1 MQVSSLNDRAS
12 VDWWDLEEP
21 TLSICLLFLKNILN
35 MADPMSIIENLTD
48 LDSLHSRAGRVDEG
62 SVGDMAKH
70 RNEAGC
76 DDQVDSIT
84 KRLNTM
90 NATMESTFA
99 DEVSSFEDEFVEIG
113 GHPEHNYFDGVVGAI
128 EDIVM
133 GEDFHEV
140 QSSYLDKYWP
150 EFSEDQTENLHSHFE
165 MFKEYSQG
173 ISSFIEEKLKT
184 LLEHFDMEVFVE
196 QLTARGELDGDIF
209 DMLFTLIDF
218 VKFKELLLDYRAMRE
233 GKTIDLSHG
242 ISIKAL
248 QPDTPTNI

>member
-1 MQVSSLNDRAS
+1 
-12 VDWWDLEEP
+12 
-21 TLSICLLFLKNILN
+21 
-35 MADPMSIIENLTD
+35 MSIIQNLTD
-48 LDSLHSRAGRVDEG
+48 LDSLHGRSGRVDDG
-62 SVGDMAKH
+62 SVGDMG
-70 RNEAGC
+70 RRLSEDGG
-76 DDQVDSIT
+76 DDEVDSIT
-84 KRLNTM
+84 KRLNSLT
-90 NATMESTFA
+90 ESTFG
-99 DEVSSFEDEFVEIG
+99 DEVSSFEDEFVIIG
-113 GHPEHNYFDGVVGAI
+113 GHPEHNYFDAVVGAI

-150 EFSEDQTENLHSHFE
+150 EFSEDQAENLHSHFE

-209 DMLFTLIDF
+209 DMLFTLIDY

-233 GKTIDLSHG
+233 GKSIDLSKG

-248 QPDTPTNI
+248 QPDQSSYV

>member
-1 MQVSSLNDRAS
+1 MD
-12 VDWWDLEEP
+12 D
-21 TLSICLLFLKNILN
+21 
-35 MADPMSIIENLTD
+35 
-48 LDSLHSRAGRVDEG
+48 G
-62 SVGDMAKH
+62 SVGDMAKKLH
-70 RNEAGC
+70 EDGS
-76 DDQVDSIT
+76 DPVDSIT
-84 KRLNTM
+84 KRLNSLTGDL
-90 NATMESTFA
+90 ATSG
-99 DEVSSFEDEFVEIG
+99 DEVSSFEDEFVIIG
-113 GHPEHNYFDGVVGAI
+113 GHPEHNYFDAVVGAI

-209 DMLFTLIDF
+209 DMLFTLIDY

-233 GKTIDLSHG
+233 GKSIDLSNG

-248 QPDTPTNI
+248 QPDPPSNV